1 MRPSRV
7 LSTVTTTPSASWTRV
22 LGASRGSSASAD
34 HLRGKASGFPP
45 APRHTRDVEVVIR
58 QGARRSTSER
68 PDRPCA
74 PARRERRSTIVEQA
88 REGPW
93 HHVGRV
99 LGTQTGK
106 NRLPPEGVVSRVGER
121 SAPRVPGSVS
131 GTEVILRSSSKS
143 CLTAP
148 STDRPT
154 VRTSVTLR
162 EASEPSC
169 IRVCRAPY
177 GGSWSRA
184 VACILPSGRVQATS
198 RVEFVMRSAFSW
210 RGCGRPGPFLIRSPP
225 ATPGRP
231 GTWVASRPRAGP

>member
-1 MRPSRV
+1 MIESCALAKGGHQSARPTLGPV
-7 LSTVTTTPSASWTRV
+7 ADPSPIVEFR
-22 LGASRGSSASAD
+22 R
-34 HLRGKASGFPP
+34 RKAIGFPP

-58 QGARRSTSER
+58 KGSRRSTSER
-68 PDRPCA
+68 SCRPCA
-74 PARRERRSTIVEQA
+74 PAPREPRSTIVGHA

-93 HHVGRV
+93 HHAGRV
-99 LGTQTGK
+99 LGTQMGRTC
-106 NRLPPEGVVSRVGER
+106 RSPPQGFLSRVGER

-184 VACILPSGRVQATS
+184 VARMLLPELAQATS
-198 RVEFVMRSAFSW
+198 RRVEFVMRGAFIS

-225 ATPGRP
+225 GDSGTSGDLGRL
-231 GTWVASRPRAGP
+231 TTRAGS